1 MSQTLAISEHLKTL
15 AEVETTFGI
24 RPNSDRSFFTEWSE
38 GLPELSEE
46 EIARLNLFKQRYL
59 YHRKHG
65 AIAEGAVNFIIMSPL
80 LEMAGFYD
88 PPYLL
93 QSEVSV
99 NIEVEDLDVIY
110 RGRVDAL
117 VLQERLWVVLLES
130 KRATFNFDMAIPQA
144 LSYMVSYV
152 QGVDLGS
159 LEEHRS
165 VFGLVSNGG
174 QFMFIKLMQQM
185 GLQYSLSDEFSLYR
199 QRNELCDV
207 LKILKRLGEIES

>member
-1 MSQTLAISEHLKTL
+1 MPRTLAISEHLKTL
-15 AEVETTFGI
+15 AEVETVFGL
-24 RPNSDRSFFTEWSE
+24 RPAGDQSFFTEWSE
-38 GLPELSEE
+38 GLSELTEE
-46 EIARLNLFKQRYL
+46 ETVRLNLFKQRYL

-99 NIEVEDLDVIY
+99 NIEIEDLDVVY
-110 RGRVDAL
+110 RGRIDAL

-144 LSYMVSYV
+144 LSYMVSHV
-152 QGVDLGS
+152 QGD
-159 LEEHRS
+159 RP

-185 GLQYSLSDEFSLYR
+185 GLQYGLSDEFSLYR

-207 LKILKRLGEIES
+207 LKVLKRLGKS

>member
-1 MSQTLAISEHLKTL
+1 MLQTLAISEHLKTL
-15 AEVETTFGI
+15 AEVETTFGLH
-24 RPNSDRSFFTEWSE
+24 PNSDRSFFTEWSE
-38 GLPELSEE
+38 GLSELTEE

-65 AIAEGAVNFIIMSPL
+65 AIAEGAVNFMIMSPL

-99 NIEVEDLDVIY
+99 NIEVEDLDGVY
-110 RGRVDAL
+110 RGRIDAL

-130 KRATFNFDMAIPQA
+130 KRATLNFDMAIPQA
-144 LSYMVSYV
+144 LSYMVSHV
-152 QGVDLGS
+152 QSD
-159 LEEHRS
+159 RP

-174 QFMFIKLMQQM
+174 QFMFIKLIQQM
-185 GLQYSLSDEFSLYR
+185 GLQYGLSDEFSLYR

-207 LKILKRLGEIES
+207 LKVLKRLGGIGL

>member
-1 MSQTLAISEHLKTL
+1 MPRTLAISEHLKTL
-15 AEVETTFGI
+15 AEVETTFGL
-24 RPNSDRSFFTEWSE
+24 RPAGDRSFFTEWSE
-38 GLPELSEE
+38 GLSELTEE
-46 EIARLNLFKQRYL
+46 ETVRLNLFKQRYL

-65 AIAEGAVNFIIMSPL
+65 AIAEGAVNFVIMSPL

-99 NIEVEDLDVIY
+99 NIEVEDLDVVY
-110 RGRVDAL
+110 RGRIDAL

-144 LSYMVSYV
+144 LSYMVSHV
-152 QGVDLGS
+152 QGD
-159 LEEHRS
+159 RPI
-165 VFGLVSNGG
+165 FGLVSNGG

-185 GLQYSLSDEFSLYR
+185 GLQYGLSDEFSLYR

-207 LKILKRLGEIES
+207 LKVLKRLGKN

>member
-15 AEVETTFGI
+15 ADVEKTFGLK
-24 RPNSDRSFFTEWSE
+24 PASDRSFFTEWFE
-38 GLPELSEE
+38 GLPELTED

-59 YHRKHG
+59 YHRKQG
-65 AIAEGAVNFIIMSPL
+65 AIAEGAVNFIILSPL

-99 NIEVEDLDVIY
+99 NIEVEDLDVVY
-110 RGRVDAL
+110 RGRIDAL
-117 VLQERLWVVLLES
+117 VLQERLWIVLLES

-144 LSYMVSYV
+144 LSYMASHA
-152 QGVDLGS
+152 QGD
-159 LEEHRS
+159 RP

-199 QRNELCDV
+199 QRNELWDV
-207 LKILKRLGEIES
+207 LKILKRLGEIE

>member
-1 MSQTLAISEHLKTL
+1 MPQTLAISDHLKTL
-15 AEVETTFGI
+15 AEVETAFGL
-24 RPNSDRSFFTEWSE
+24 RPASDRSFFTEWSE
-38 GLPELSEE
+38 DLPELTEE

-99 NIEVEDLDVIY
+99 NIEVSDLDVTY

-117 VLQERLWVVLLES
+117 VLQDQLWIVLLES

-144 LSYMVSYV
+144 LSYMVSHV
-152 QGVDLGS
+152 RDD
-159 LEEHRS
+159 RP

-174 QFMFIKLMQQM
+174 QFMFIKLVQHM
-185 GLQYSLSDEFSLYR
+185 GLQYGLSDEFSLYR
-199 QRNELCDV
+199 QRNELWDV
-207 LKILKRLGEIES
+207 LKVLKRLGRN